1 MYEIFLRDA
10 FRTLLLHLVHWSSK
24 CFILCGLV
32 VKFAE
37 ESEAEDASL
46 RKIIWTMKNF
56 AFLKSN
62 FKIILKGSMLLPA
75 VMLLIVTV
83 LDLSCSCHG
92 RRHGNA
98 KRVEVR
104 HDTSFRFYEHGIPS
118 EFSDDEEEPS
128 ENEYDLK
135 DYEYESLMRMTNQM
149 DSVACRAPLFMGKSL
164 DDASDEK
171 FVLPAQY
178 EGKNK
183 TLQILDDM
191 RRISGVWWALDN
203 VYEAFYRTMYRE
215 LTWPGASFSNLTHG
229 LDEHWK
235 DYALD
240 NIERLKNQLSCSDKV
255 LENMCIEKIDSISL
269 LINNYCTLN
278 YRLKTMEN
286 GKAIKAGIKL
296 MDSLDNN
303 YSQMMFSWN
312 AGVANPAIS
321 YLEKN
326 KICPK
331 EMLWDSEADL
341 PEDLDFGK
349 EFSVKH
355 DKTDSLYSFKLLHDK
370 IRELKRA
377 ENITKKN
384 IIGINLI
391 RFLMYDSEDYYSY
404 EYRQLACMAILEYLL
419 LNNTK
424 EYGRYSLYVWDNYIN
439 LIQFT
444 YFGVSR
450 DSCIP
455 NDYYNNFRQQILT
468 QIFNHIA
475 SHPHDKIAIGE
486 FFRFCWIPQIVRNGN
501 NPFGNDCVWPADY

>member
-1 MYEIFLRDA
+1 
-10 FRTLLLHLVHWSSK
+10 
-24 CFILCGLV
+24 
-32 VKFAE
+32 
-37 ESEAEDASL
+37 
-46 RKIIWTMKNF
+46 MKNF

-83 LDLSCSCHG
+83 LDLSCSYHRG
-92 RRHGNA
+92 RHGNA
-98 KRVEVR
+98 DGVQIR
-104 HDTSFRFYEHGIPS
+104 HDTSFRFYEHGVPS
-118 EFSDDEEEPS
+118 EYSDDEEKPS

-135 DYEYESLMRMTNQM
+135 DYEYESLMWMVNQM
-149 DSVACRAPLFMGKSL
+149 DSVACQAPLFMGKSL
-164 DDASDEK
+164 DEVSDEK
-171 FVLPAQY
+171 FVLSAQY
-178 EGKNK
+178 RGKNK

-191 RRISGVWWALDN
+191 KRISGVWWALDN
-203 VYEAFYRTMYRE
+203 VFEAFYRAMYRD
-215 LTWPGASFSNLTHG
+215 LTWSDASFSDLTDD
-229 LDEHWK
+229 LDEYWK

-240 NIERLKNQLSCSDKV
+240 NTQRLKNQLSCSDKV
-255 LENMCIEKIDSISL
+255 LEKMCIEKIDAISL
-269 LINNYCTLN
+269 LINNYCALN

-286 GKAIKAGIKL
+286 DKAIKAGIEL
-296 MDSLDNN
+296 IDSLENN
-303 YSQMMFSWN
+303 YTQLMFSFS
-312 AGVANPAIS
+312 ASLGNPVIS

-326 KICPK
+326 EICTK
-331 EMLWDSEADL
+331 EMLWDSDADL

-349 EFSVKH
+349 EFSVKL

-370 IRELKRA
+370 IRELKREKNTA
-377 ENITKKN
+377 KKN
-384 IIGINLI
+384 FIGINLI

-404 EYRQLACMAILEYLL
+404 EYRQLACMAILDYLL

-450 DSCIP
+450 DSYIP
-455 NDYYNNFRQQILT
+455 NDYYDNLRQQILT

-475 SHPHDKIAIGE
+475 SHPNDKIAIGE
-486 FFRFCWIPQIVRNGN
+486 FFRFCWMTPHIIRNGI